1 MGDTWHESEIEG
13 YEDRLRELSCD
24 IANLTYDQTRNL
36 IYYLARDL
44 ERQAKGDEERG
55 RVRLASK
62 LQEVVRSLYGAYSRM
77 DDAWKICEPFMDGYV
92 EKKLDDVV
100 DEK

>member
-1 MGDTWHESEIEG
+1 
-13 YEDRLRELSCD
+13 
-24 IANLTYDQTRNL
+24 
-36 IYYLARDL
+36 
-44 ERQAKGDEERG
+44 
-55 RVRLASK
+55 LASK
-62 LQEVVRSLYGAYSRM
+62 LQEVVRSLDGAYSRM